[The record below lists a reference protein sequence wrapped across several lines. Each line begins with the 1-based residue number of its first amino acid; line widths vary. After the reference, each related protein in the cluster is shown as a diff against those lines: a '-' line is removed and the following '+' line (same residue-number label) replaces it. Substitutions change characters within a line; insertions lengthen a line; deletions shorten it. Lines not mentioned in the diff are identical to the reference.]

1 VHYLRRHAKTN
12 QAYFDLLRHAVCGF
26 EKVTGIYDL
35 LPRLY
40 RHGVLKKFHQGQA
53 TAGQLRK
60 KAGFVLW
67 LFPSLLERG

>member
-1 VHYLRRHAKTN
+1 MLY
-12 QAYFDLLRHAVCGF
+12 AVLKKLPEFTICCQDFTGMGF
-26 EKVTGIYDL
+26 
-35 LPRLY
+35 
-40 RHGVLKKFHQGQA
+40 LKKFHQGQA

>member
-1 VHYLRRHAKTN
+1 M
-12 QAYFDLLRHAVCGF
+12 GF
-26 EKVTGIYDL
+26 
-35 LPRLY
+35 
-40 RHGVLKKFHQGQA
+40 LKKFHQGQA